1 VSEPARAEGV
11 GETVGE
17 ARWQALRALRA
28 DRPDLEEHDVEFEV
42 VSEGLRTMLGRVS
55 EPARVVA
62 TVREGHGGGAAGPAA
77 EGPGAEGPGA
87 DALASCLEAVVEGMG
102 LEASVDVREGPEGSL
117 VGSIQGPGAGRVVGR
132 GGQVIDAV
140 QYIAAHM
147 VSRAEGGGRRRVTVD
162 ADGYRARRVGELE
175 RLAARAA
182 AEALR
187 DGDEIEL
194 DPMSPQDRR
203 IVHMALAENP
213 GVVTRSEG
221 DEPRRR
227 VIVEPAE

>member
-17 ARWQALRALRA
+17 ARWQALRTLRA
-28 DRPDLEEHDVEFEV
+28 DRPDLEEQDVEFEV
-42 VSEGLRTMLGRVS
+42 VSEGQRTMLGRVN

-62 TVREGHGGGAAGPAA
+62 TVREGDAAPAGPAA
-77 EGPGAEGPGA
+77 EGPGAEE
-87 DALASCLEAVVEGMG
+87 LAACLRAVVEGMG
-102 LEASVDVREGPEGSL
+102 LDAGVDVREGPEGSL

-140 QYIAAHM
+140 QYIAAHV
-147 VSRAEGGGRRRVTVD
+147 VSRAEGGGRRRVSVD

-203 IVHMALAENP
+203 IVHLALAEHP

>member
-1 VSEPARAEGV
+1 VSEPARAEVV

-17 ARWQALRALRA
+17 ARWQALRTLRA

-42 VSEGLRTMLGRVS
+42 VSEGQRTMLGRVS

-62 TVREGHGGGAAGPAA
+62 TVREGDAGDAAGPAA
-77 EGPGAEGPGA
+77 EGPGAE
-87 DALASCLEAVVEGMG
+87 ALVACLQAVVEGMG
-102 LEASVDVREGPEGSL
+102 LKVSVDVREGPEGSL
-117 VGSIQGPGAGRVVGR
+117 AGSIQGPGAGRVVGR

-147 VSRAEGGGRRRVTVD
+147 VSRAEGGGRRRVSVD

-203 IVHMALAENP
+203 IVHMALAEHP

>member
-1 VSEPARAEGV
+1 
-11 GETVGE
+11 
-17 ARWQALRALRA
+17 
-28 DRPDLEEHDVEFEV
+28 
-42 VSEGLRTMLGRVS
+42 
-55 EPARVVA
+55 
-62 TVREGHGGGAAGPAA
+62 
-77 EGPGAEGPGA
+77 
-87 DALASCLEAVVEGMG
+87 
-102 LEASVDVREGPEGSL
+102 
-117 VGSIQGPGAGRVVGR
+117 
-132 GGQVIDAV
+132 V
-140 QYIAAHM
+140 QYIGAHV
-147 VSRAEGGGRRRVTVD
+147 VSRAEGGGRRRVSVD

-203 IVHMALAENP
+203 IVHLALAEHP